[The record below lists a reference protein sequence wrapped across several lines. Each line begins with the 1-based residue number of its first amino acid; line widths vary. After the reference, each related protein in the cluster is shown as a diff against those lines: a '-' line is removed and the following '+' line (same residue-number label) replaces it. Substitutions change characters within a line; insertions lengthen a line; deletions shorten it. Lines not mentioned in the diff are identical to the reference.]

1 MASFE
6 YFRPD
11 FQLFSLS
18 LCWRD
23 DQGKTHHWFDTRPS
37 RIEAKI
43 MELTESQ
50 DQIVCHNIG
59 FEIGCIEKCYPKSNL
74 NWYCDT
80 MRLGQLRDG
89 GGDEFAVPTF
99 TLDQQIA
106 IELGELSAKDLKS
119 EFSKKKGLGLE
130 ACAAR
135 FLDNVN
141 HNHKNNAHTYL
152 EEKHGITK
160 NHGGNLHLLPYTLLE
175 EYNNADTLVTLL
187 LYENITE
194 YFKTKEP
201 FDWTRD
207 NELYLTR
214 AKLMSKAY
222 CQGIKINQEKL
233 LDYILKIEAEVA
245 EIDNTFATRY
255 AKEILQVR
263 KMRYKIFR
271 DKFADLKTDK
281 GREKRWI
288 KTMEGRY
295 RDEYSFNI
303 NSAKQ
308 MEMLCVGALGM
319 TAELHTPGGAP
330 SFKASHLSQWGD
342 LGKLLFKRKKRLLV
356 LNQCVNTYVGSL
368 TTGRMHCSIRV
379 SGTRTNRV
387 AGGRD

>member
-1 MASFE
+1 
-6 YFRPD
+6 
-11 FQLFSLS
+11 
-18 LCWRD
+18 
-23 DQGKTHHWFDTRPS
+23 
-37 RIEAKI
+37 
-43 MELTESQ
+43 
-50 DQIVCHNIG
+50 
-59 FEIGCIEKCYPKSNL
+59 
-74 NWYCDT
+74 
-80 MRLGQLRDG
+80 
-89 GGDEFAVPTF
+89 
-99 TLDQQIA
+99 
-106 IELGELSAKDLKS
+106 
-119 EFSKKKGLGLE
+119 
-130 ACAAR
+130 
-135 FLDNVN
+135 
-141 HNHKNNAHTYL
+141 
-152 EEKHGITK
+152 
-160 NHGGNLHLLPYTLLE
+160 
-175 EYNNADTLVTLL
+175 
-187 LYENITE
+187 
-194 YFKTKEP
+194 
-201 FDWTRD
+201 
-207 NELYLTR
+207 
-214 AKLMSKAY
+214 MSKAY

-308 MEMLCVGALGM
+308 MEMLCVGAMGM
-319 TAELHTPGGAP
+319 TAEFHTPGGAP